1 MFLLWGVDDMSVFT
15 VVGDMKY
22 GQMVLQ
28 ASILRFEKNS
38 KLILSR
44 LERNMIPPTSLT
56 IMVDKIEIV
65 DRAEITYDLDGEPGL
80 DPDTPAVAQLGVG
93 ADGADGNSP
102 ANEGNYPQAE
112 NGGDGDHGKS
122 GPKGTNAMHA
132 PELEIFARDVS
143 QIHPDALTIN
153 FKGQDGAKGGKGGNG
168 GKGGDGQKGAASQTS
183 DSWYD
188 GDQCDR
194 EPGRGGIGGR
204 GGDAGYP
211 GRGGD
216 GGNGGIVKVFV
227 GSSSLPL
234 VQTWNYIVKGGRGGD
249 AGDPGKRGEGG
260 IGGAQGKQNDP
271 CPSRDEY
278 RGSDGPPGLSMDEAD
293 PKWQTNFK
301 GKDGYDGEA
310 DQYELTGVPS

>member
-1 MFLLWGVDDMSVFT
+1 MSVFT

-28 ASILRFEKNS
+28 ASILRFEKKS

-80 DPDTPAVAQLGVG
+80 DPDTPAVTQLGVG
-93 ADGADGNSP
+93 ANGADGNSP
-102 ANEGNYPQAE
+102 AGEGNYPQAE

-227 GSSSLPL
+227 GQFIFAL
-234 VQTWNYIVKGGRGGD
+234 
-249 AGDPGKRGEGG
+249 
-260 IGGAQGKQNDP
+260 
-271 CPSRDEY
+271 
-278 RGSDGPPGLSMDEAD
+278 GSNM
-293 PKWQTNFK
+293 
-301 GKDGYDGEA
+301 
-310 DQYELTGVPS
+310 ELTS